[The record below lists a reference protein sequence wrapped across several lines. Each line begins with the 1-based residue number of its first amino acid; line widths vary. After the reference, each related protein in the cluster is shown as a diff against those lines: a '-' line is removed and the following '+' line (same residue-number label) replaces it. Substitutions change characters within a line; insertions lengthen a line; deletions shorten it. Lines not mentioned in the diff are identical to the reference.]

1 MLRKGYTT
9 GTCAAGAAAAAAHM
23 ALTGEDVDRVE
34 VELPQGKVLN
44 LPLSQHRL
52 TGKMHAV
59 AAITKD
65 GGDDPD
71 ITTGLDIIAEVS
83 LNDSGAVEICGGL
96 GVGTVTLKGLK
107 IPPGEAAIN
116 PVPREMITRNVTKVL
131 PQGMG
136 AKVTISAPG
145 GEELAKRTFNPRL
158 GIMGGISIL
167 GSTGIVNPMSED
179 ALKESL
185 RLELSI
191 LVNKGA
197 KTIIFAFGNYG
208 MQFLRDHNISDAQ
221 VVKISNFI
229 GFMLDQAMELGVKR
243 LIVSGHIGKLAKV
256 SAGIFHTHSRVADS
270 RMEIMTAYAAL
281 EGASQDVLQRIYE
294 GKTTTVAVEEI
305 EAAGLTGVYKRIA
318 ENAAKRCETYTYG
331 EIEVGTILFGDE
343 SRLLY
348 IEEKAQRFL
357 TEMQNEIA
365 TDIETESKSEPQT
378 QK

>member
-1 MLRKGYTT
+1 
-9 GTCAAGAAAAAAHM
+9 
-23 ALTGEDVDRVE
+23 
-34 VELPQGKVLN
+34 
-44 LPLSQHRL
+44 
-52 TGKMHAV
+52 
-59 AAITKD
+59 
-65 GGDDPD
+65 
-71 ITTGLDIIAEVS
+71 
-83 LNDSGAVEICGGL
+83 
-96 GVGTVTLKGLK
+96 
-107 IPPGEAAIN
+107 
-116 PVPREMITRNVTKVL
+116 
-131 PQGMG
+131 
-136 AKVTISAPG
+136 
-145 GEELAKRTFNPRL
+145 
-158 GIMGGISIL
+158 
-167 GSTGIVNPMSED
+167 
-179 ALKESL
+179 
-185 RLELSI
+185 
-191 LVNKGA
+191 
-197 KTIIFAFGNYG
+197 

-229 GFMLDQAMELGVKR
+229 GFMLDRAMEMGVKR

-331 EIEVGTILFGDE
+331 EIEVSTILFGDE

-365 TDIETESKSEPQT
+365 NDTETEIKSEIETEIESEIKSEPQT

>member
-1 MLRKGYTT
+1 
-9 GTCAAGAAAAAAHM
+9 
-23 ALTGEDVDRVE
+23 
-34 VELPQGKVLN
+34 LPQGKRLN
-44 LPLSQHRL
+44 LPLSQHQL
-52 TGKMHAV
+52 ISQTNAV

-83 LNDSGAVEICGGL
+83 LNDSGEIEIYGGQ

-116 PVPREMITRNVTKVL
+116 PVPRDMIKRNVLRVL

-136 AKVTISAPG
+136 AIVTISAPG

-208 MQFLRDHNISDAQ
+208 MQFLRDHKINDTQ

-229 GFMLDQAMELGVKR
+229 GFMLDQAMELGVKQ

-281 EGASQDVLQRIYE
+281 EGASQDVLQRIYA
-294 GKTTTVAVEEI
+294 GKTTSVAVEEI
-305 EAAGLTGVYKRIA
+305 EAADLTGVYKRIA

-348 IEEKAQRFL
+348 IEDKARRFL
-357 TEMQNEIA
+357 AEMQAEAAPN
-365 TDIETESKSEPQT
+365 TEQ
-378 QK
+378 